1 MRTIIQF
8 MGMKSTK
15 FGGLEK
21 FILELIRT
29 NPRLSFILVYNSL
42 PESETYTQYLNI
54 YDVKVEVI
62 DFASMSILNQYNT
75 YRGLYRKYKP
85 DIIHFHFTGNHIG
98 ALAARS
104 CGIKNVYK
112 TVHSCLTYNNKE
124 IEAYSQLTLGQRIN
138 YYFGYANRL
147 YTKILFVS
155 DYTMRQYSNVFGL
168 LPSYYKIYLG
178 VDNPVL
184 DKGNHGNLSES
195 LPSDTR
201 IMTTIAFAH
210 HLKGVDV
217 LIKALPEIKDVTLL
231 VIGLD
236 EVLYTKYLRSLA
248 IESGVADRIIWVGIT
263 DNALAYLKATDVYVQ
278 PSRTEALSLAACEA
292 LSLGVPVV
300 GSNVGGLPEVASVV
314 FERENHRELAN
325 VINKLLD
332 DKQYYIQMSDNARLK
347 YLENFQMVNAVSS
360 YTKIYNESF
369 ID

>member
-1 MRTIIQF
+1 

-29 NPRLSFILVYNSL
+29 NPGLSFILVYNSI
-42 PESETYTQYLNI
+42 PESETYTRFLNI
-54 YDVKVEVI
+54 HDVKVEVI
-62 DFASMSILNQYNT
+62 DFTSMNFLNQYNT
-75 YRGLYRKYKP
+75 YCSLYRKYEP
-85 DIIHFHFTGNHIG
+85 DIIHFHFTSNHIG
-98 ALAARS
+98 ALAARCS
-104 CGIKNVYK
+104 GIKNIYK

-124 IEAYSQLTLGQRIN
+124 IESYSQLTLGQRFN
-138 YYFGYANRL
+138 YFYGYANKL

-168 LPSYYKIYLG
+168 LPSYSKIYLG
-178 VDNPVL
+178 VDNPAL
-184 DKGNHGNLSES
+184 DNSNHADLAES

-201 IMTTIAFAH
+201 IITTIAFAH
-210 HLKGVDV
+210 QLKGVDV

-236 EVLYTKYLRSLA
+236 EVPYTKHLRSLA

-263 DNALAYLKATDVYVQ
+263 DNTLAYLKATDVYVQ

-314 FERENHRELAN
+314 FESENHRELAN
-325 VINKLLD
+325 VINELLD
-332 DKQYYIQMSDNARLK
+332 DEQYYRQMSDNARFK
-347 YLENFQMVNAVSS
+347 YLENFQMVDAVCS

-369 ID
+369 IN